1 MLYKIGEF
9 SKINK
14 ISQRML
20 RYYDEKSLLRPR
32 KDEVNGYRY
41 YTNNDIETVS
51 KIKLLRKYHF
61 SMDEIKHVLE
71 MDPEAI
77 KDRFQHK
84 IAELN
89 EKAIE
94 YMDVIEE
101 MKNYI
106 EPKKTKNRVNA
117 YDVFWGVRKPFHA
130 VCLRKVVDEA
140 GLELLIEQLHNH
152 VNKMNPVLTGNYF
165 SIFHAVEES
174 DVYQYDVEVCQP
186 ILLERELQ
194 DSRIKC
200 FEETNYIGTIH
211 MGNYDSISYAYSAL
225 YDWAHSH
232 GYRLDGPFIERYYA
246 DESAAI
252 DKDEFVTEVGIAI
265 KRAESNPSDSRE

>member
-20 RYYDEKSLLRPR
+20 RYYDEKSLLNPR

-41 YTNNDIETVS
+41 YTNDDIETVS

-61 SMDEIKHVLE
+61 SMEEIKNVLE
-71 MDPEAI
+71 MDSEAI
-77 KDRFQHK
+77 KDRFQWK

-94 YMDVIEE
+94 YRDVIEE

-106 EPKKTKNRVNA
+106 QPKQPLNRVNA
-117 YDVFWGVRKPFHA
+117 YDVVRGVRKPFHA
-130 VCLRKVVDEA
+130 FCLRKVVDEA
-140 GLELLIEQLHNH
+140 GLEVLLEQVHDH
-152 VNKMNPVLTGNYF
+152 VNNMNPVITGKTF
-165 SIFHAVEES
+165 SVFHSVEES
-174 DVYQYDVEVCQP
+174 EVYQYDVEVCQA
-186 ILLERELQ
+186 ILLEREIA

-200 FEETNYIGTIH
+200 FEETNYISTIH
-211 MGNYDSISYAYSAL
+211 MGNYDSISFAYSAL
-225 YDWAHSH
+225 FNWARSH
-232 GYRLDGPFIERYYA
+232 GYRLDGPFIEKYYT
-246 DESAAI
+246 DRTVTI
-252 DKDEFVTEVGIAI
+252 DQSEFITEVSIAI
-265 KRAESNPSDSRE
+265 KMQ